1 VLTSLSVY
9 RSGPSAWKLATQTF
23 AATAEYRKGWVG
35 VKGWERDYTR
45 QPPVFAAFERKPL
58 VLEPPDYFGGE
69 IPVAEFMTV
78 PELREH
84 IADLKASGFN
94 WLTLDVE
101 LQRKMAF
108 PFVTL
113 VMTLLGVPFGVTAG
127 RRGALYGIGIGI
139 VIALAYWVISSVFVA
154 VGSAGMLPPF
164 LAAWSANAIFAGAA
178 AFLFLNT
185 RT

>member
-1 VLTSLSVY
+1 
-9 RSGPSAWKLATQTF
+9 
-23 AATAEYRKGWVG
+23 
-35 VKGWERDYTR
+35 
-45 QPPVFAAFERKPL
+45 
-58 VLEPPDYFGGE
+58 
-69 IPVAEFMTV
+69 MTV
-78 PELREH
+78 PELRTH

-94 WLTLDVE
+94 SLPLEVE

-113 VMTLLGVPFGVTAG
+113 VMTLLGVPFGVTTG

-139 VIALAYWVISSVFVA
+139 VIALAYWVISSVFIA

-164 LAAWSANAIFAGAA
+164 LAAWSANVIFAGAA